1 MQHDYMIEALAPNGT
16 NHPLHIGSLP
26 RRTRRGQDF
35 VDAHVP
41 HLSSE
46 CIAED
51 RITVAQ
57 QVARELV
64 KGKCLPQLLS
74 RPFCR
79 RVGGHIAVKNATPVM
94 GQYQEHVKHL
104 ETDGGHREEVD
115 GDQLLA

>member
-1 MQHDYMIEALAPNGT
+1 M
-16 NHPLHIGSLP
+16 
-26 RRTRRGQDF
+26 
-35 VDAHVP
+35 DAHVA
-41 HLSSE
+41 HLSRE
-46 CIAED
+46 VIAENGIA
-51 RITVAQ
+51 ITE

-74 RPFCR
+74 RPFGR
-79 RVGGHIAVKNATPVM
+79 RVGGHIEVKNATAVM